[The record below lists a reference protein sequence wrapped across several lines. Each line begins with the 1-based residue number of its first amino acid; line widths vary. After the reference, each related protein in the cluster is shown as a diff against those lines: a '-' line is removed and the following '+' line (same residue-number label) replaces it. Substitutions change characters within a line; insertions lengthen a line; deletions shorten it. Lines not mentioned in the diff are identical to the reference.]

1 MSVTTLIVGLGSPHG
16 DDQIGWRVAE
26 RLALERESACGAS
39 GLRGPLAP
47 QADCTITIRTASSPA
62 DLLDWLEGVE
72 RLIVCDACQAVGSP
86 GTVHCWRWPEAPLG
100 RLRSSGSH
108 DLSLAE
114 VLTLAEELRSLPGE
128 VIIWAVESRTCQCG
142 AAMSAEAATAVAQT
156 SEEIGRSLPGPS
168 QDRTTAY
175 GYS

>member
-1 MSVTTLIVGLGSPHG
+1 MSVSTLIVGIGSPHG

-26 RLALERESACGAS
+26 RLAVERESACGAS
-39 GLRGPLAP
+39 GPRP
-47 QADCTITIRTASSPA
+47 QADCNVTIRMASSPT

-72 RLIVCDACQAVGSP
+72 RLIICDACQAVGSP
-86 GTVHCWRWPEAPLG
+86 GTVHCWRWPEAPLA
-100 RLRSSGSH
+100 RLRSSSSH

-128 VIIWAVESRTCQCG
+128 VIIWAVESRTCQCC
-142 AAMSAEAATAVAQT
+142 AAMSGEAVAAVAQT